1 MALLNNFLELRS
13 DAFKITH
20 HNRRPL
26 PMRTDSIGPWLES
39 LSFLTWLAALT
50 NSALVYLFRDGAT
63 ANNGNHT
70 MLDININNTTNLPE
84 NNSGNGNG
92 VKSDLLFKAVVI
104 ALAASHGYIVVRGLV
119 RHLLE
124 KIVWAGCKEIE
135 EVERR
140 SREVKARYLE
150 SGGVGESGGG
160 EGVDV
165 DGGSV
170 PQEEEGKAFW
180 GYDEGLD
187 EIRRAIKDA

>member
-39 LSFLTWLAALT
+39 LSFLTWLATLT

-63 ANNGNHT
+63 KNGHST
-70 MLDININNTTNLPE
+70 THNNTPD
-84 NNSGNGNG
+84 SYNG
-92 VKSDLLFKAVVI
+92 VKRDLLFKAVVI
-104 ALAASHGYIVVRGLV
+104 ALAASHGYIVVRAVV

-124 KIVWAGCKEIE
+124 KILWDGCKDIE
-135 EVERR
+135 EAKRNA
-140 SREVKARYLE
+140 REVKVQYLKRI
-150 SGGVGESGGG
+150 G
-160 EGVDV
+160 DV
-165 DGGSV
+165 DGEQKV
-170 PQEEEGKAFW
+170 ACTPEEEEGKAFW

-187 EIRRAIKDA
+187 EIRRALKDA